1 MEAESMDEDYRTILA
16 AQGYLEL
23 GMFRSAARELDTL
36 SPERLEKPD
45 ALEIRALSLMGEHC
59 WEQALSVA
67 ERLRATAPDQ
77 PGGFIHAAYC
87 LHEMGCTE
95 AALELLLHGPD
106 SLREKPV
113 FYYNVGCYQARL
125 GQLDAAMETLEKS
138 FEMESSLR
146 KSARKDPD
154 LQALKS
160 KL

>member
-1 MEAESMDEDYRTILA
+1 MDDDDRSILA

-23 GMFRSAARELDTL
+23 GMFREAARELD
-36 SPERLEKPD
+36 SVPRERAEKPD
-45 ALEIRALSLMGEHC
+45 ALEVRALCLMGGRN
-59 WEQALSVA
+59 WEKALGVA
-67 ERLRATAPDQ
+67 ERLRVVAPEQ

-95 AALELLLHGPD
+95 DALKLLLSGPP
-106 SLREKPV
+106 SLRKKPV
-113 FYYNVGCYQARL
+113 YFYNVGCYQARL
-125 GQLDAAMETLEKS
+125 GQLDAALKTLKTS

-146 KSARKDPD
+146 VSARRDPD